1 LNTKHDEKKSK
12 GKINNLRVNK
22 QLNTMDVDKKTNKHI
37 KLRENTCSISSFSK
51 NKKLKNTIVFLR
63 ECKLRLNEK

>member
-1 LNTKHDEKKSK
+1 
-12 GKINNLRVNK
+12 
-22 QLNTMDVDKKTNKHI
+22 MDVDKKTNKHI